1 MSPELMHPLLAVY
14 RDADVA
20 SHIREVIAQL
30 HAVVWLED
38 LRRVEMA
45 RIFVGRDDITDLIS
59 IYSFRICL

>member
-1 MSPELMHPLLAVY
+1 MHPLLAVY

-38 LRRVEMA
+38 LRRVEMT
-45 RIFVGRDDITDLIS
+45 RIFVGRDEVTEL
-59 IYSFRICL
+59 